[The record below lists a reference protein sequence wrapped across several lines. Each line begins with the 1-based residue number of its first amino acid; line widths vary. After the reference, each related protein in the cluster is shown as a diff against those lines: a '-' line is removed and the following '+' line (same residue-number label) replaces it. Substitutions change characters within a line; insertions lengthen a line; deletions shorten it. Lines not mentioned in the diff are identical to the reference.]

1 MPQTPCAHGCGRQIE
16 HVIKRHAVGGERV
29 DELEIA
35 YREPVEC
42 HESVR
47 VDAPESRYMPEIRV
61 MRYVEIMQHGS
72 GGYHRI
78 RHPVHT
84 ESLESFGAEL
94 RGES

>member
-1 MPQTPCAHGCGRQIE
+1 MPQTSRSHGCGRQIE

-29 DELEIA
+29 DEFEIA
-35 YREPVEC
+35 YREPVER

-47 VDAPESRYMPEIRV
+47 VDAPESRDMPEIRV

-78 RHPVHT
+78 RHTVHT

-94 RGES
+94 RGEP